1 MSFENANGELSMETM
16 ELINQSVLSE
26 KKESK
31 SLTMN
36 EKRSL
41 YGILS
46 FLVIANRDGVLDDT
60 KTQELM
66 ELLPLFQTVSEKKA
80 FLSQEMFDVKKTEKE
95 ILKPMVLEHNRKLK
109 LEKKQEEKAAKKEQ
123 KKKEASVDGE
133 KEEPKKRVSKKK
145 AVATEGE
152 EEAVV
157 EEVVSEKT
165 LEKPKKKVSKKK
177 AVAEVVIEEAAVVEE
192 AVVVSEEVVSEE
204 VVSEK
209 VEEKPKKKVS
219 KKKSEKVAIEEVT
232 EATEEVVEEKKKE
245 TKKRGRKAKEQIV
258 ECNTELNL
266 NAGNSQED
274 QLADLVSQLTA
285 PTKLT
290 LQNPNDIEMSDL
302 DEVLSNLEEG
312 EVMEKAATPVL
323 PEKKVKA
330 PKKKA
335 APKK

>member
-46 FLVIANRDGVLDDT
+46 FLVIANRDGVLDDA

-133 KEEPKKRVSKKK
+133 KKEPKKRVSKKK
-145 AVATEGE
+145 AVADAVTTEGE
-152 EEAVV
+152 EKVV
-157 EEVVSEKT
+157 
-165 LEKPKKKVSKKK
+165 EKPKKKVSKKK

-192 AVVVSEEVVSEE
+192 AVVVSEEAVVEE
-204 VVSEK
+204 TV
-209 VEEKPKKKVS
+209 EKPKKKVS

>member
-46 FLVIANRDGVLDDT
+46 FLVIANRDGVLDDA

-80 FLSQEMFDVKKTEKE
+80 FLSQDMFDVKKTEKE

-109 LEKKQEEKAAKKEQ
+109 LEKKEEKKAAKKEQ

-133 KEEPKKRVSKKK
+133 KKEPKKRVSKKK
-145 AVATEGE
+145 AVTTEGE
-152 EEAVV
+152 EEVV
-157 EEVVSEKT
+157 SEEVV
-165 LEKPKKKVSKKK
+165 EKPKKKVSKKK

-192 AVVVSEEVVSEE
+192 AVVEE

-209 VEEKPKKKVS
+209 TLEKPKKKVS
-219 KKKSEKVAIEEVT
+219 KKKSEKVSIEEVT

-245 TKKRGRKAKEQIV
+245 TKKRGRKAKELIV

-330 PKKKA
+330 PKKRA